1 MHESIVDLNLNMWT
15 IFFTLFNAVVLYLI
29 LRRLLF
35 APVMNFIEQRKSTI
49 QNEIA
54 IADNLKNEAHAL
66 KDEYANRL
74 TNIEGEKKAII
85 DEARKM
91 GGYIYEKSKKE
102 AEKEKERILKSAETE
117 RRHLYDK
124 ARADLKKETAV
135 LSVDIA
141 EEILKRKIDSDANRQ
156 ILDSIMDELSN
167 VKV

>member
-29 LRRLLF
+29 LRILLF
-35 APVMNFIEQRKSTI
+35 VPVMNFIEQRKSTI

-54 IADNLKNEAHAL
+54 IADSLKNDAHAL

-74 TNIEGEKKAII
+74 ANIEGEKKAII

-91 GGYIYEKSKKE
+91 SGYIYDKSKKD

-141 EEILKRKIDSDANRQ
+141 EEILKKKIDSNANRQ

>member
-1 MHESIVDLNLNMWT
+1 MHESIVDLNLNLWT

-29 LRRLLF
+29 LKRLLF
-35 APVMNFIEQRKSTI
+35 VPVMNFIDQRKSAI

-54 IADNLKNEAHAL
+54 TADGLRNEAHAL
-66 KDEYANRL
+66 RDEYANRL
-74 TNIEGEKKAII
+74 AGIEDEKKSII

-91 GGYIYEKSKKE
+91 SSFIQEKGRKE

-117 RRHLYDK
+117 RKHLYEK
-124 ARADLKKETAV
+124 AKDDLKKETAM

-141 EEILKRKIDSDANRQ
+141 EEILRKNIDINANKQ
-156 ILDSIMDELSN
+156 ILDSVIDELSN

>member
-15 IFFTLFNAVVLYLI
+15 IFFTLFNALVLYLI

-35 APVMNFIEQRKSTI
+35 IPVMNFIEQRKSTI
-49 QNEIA
+49 QNEIT
-54 IADNLKNEAHAL
+54 ITDNLKSEAYAL
-66 KDEYANRL
+66 KEEYANRL
-74 TNIEGEKKAII
+74 ANIDVEKKVII

-91 GGYIYEKSKKE
+91 SGYIHEKSKKE

-117 RRHLYDK
+117 RRHLYEK
-124 ARADLKKETAV
+124 AKEDLKKETAI

-141 EEILKRKIDSDANRQ
+141 EEILKKKIDSNANRQ
-156 ILDSIMDELSN
+156 ILDSIIDELSN

>member
-1 MHESIVDLNLNMWT
+1 MHENIVDLNLNAWT
-15 IFFTLFNAVVLYLI
+15 IFFTLFNAMVLYLI
-29 LRRLLF
+29 LRRFLF
-35 APVMNFIEQRKSTI
+35 VPVMNFIEQRKSAI
-49 QNEIA
+49 QNEIT
-54 IADNLKNEAHAL
+54 ITDNLKSEAYAL

-74 TNIEGEKKAII
+74 SNIDSEKKEII

-91 GGYIYEKSKKE
+91 GGFIYEKSKKE

-117 RRHLYDK
+117 RKHLYEK
-124 ARADLKKETAV
+124 AREDLKKETAV

-141 EEILKRKIDSDANRQ
+141 EEILKKKIDSNANRQ